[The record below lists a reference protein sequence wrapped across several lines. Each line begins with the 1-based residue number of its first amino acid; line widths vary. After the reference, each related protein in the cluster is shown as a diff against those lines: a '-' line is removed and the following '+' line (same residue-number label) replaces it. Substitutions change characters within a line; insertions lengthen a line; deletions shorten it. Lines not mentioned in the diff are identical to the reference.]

1 MFEINLFADKQNRCT
16 IMKTYSKFAKRIKNI
31 NLCTDKFWDDTCFW
45 RDMGG
50 RPGKSYLYK
59 ILNLEVRF

>member
-1 MFEINLFADKQNRCT
+1 
-16 IMKTYSKFAKRIKNI
+16 MKTYSKFAKRIKNI